1 MQHFFSFYTIKDRH
15 ALETYYLITAQ
26 NKNYTIHKQH
36 FLVQP
41 VANIN
46 LTLHSAARTFLFCT
60 HLDTTLSFTLLSIN
74 STKLGLLNPLTA
86 LNKV

>member
-1 MQHFFSFYTIKDRH
+1 MQHFFSFYTMKDRH
-15 ALETYYLITAQ
+15 AMETYYLITAQ

-46 LTLHSAARTFLFCT
+46 
-60 HLDTTLSFTLLSIN
+60 
-74 STKLGLLNPLTA
+74 
-86 LNKV
+86 